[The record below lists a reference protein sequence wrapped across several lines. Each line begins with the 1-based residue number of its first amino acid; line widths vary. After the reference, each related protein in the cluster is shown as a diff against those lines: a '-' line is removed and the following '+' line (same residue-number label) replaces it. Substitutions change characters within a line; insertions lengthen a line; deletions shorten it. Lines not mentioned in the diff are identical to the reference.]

1 MKQDERKN
9 LKILGK
15 RVKDLRIEKSKS
27 LNEFVLSRGFLT
39 TATWSRVE
47 NGLFDLK
54 FSTLLK
60 IAKMLEVDVA
70 ELLNGCDFDY
80 DFDED

>member
-1 MKQDERKN
+1 MQQVERKN

-15 RVKDLRIEKSKS
+15 RVKDLRIGKSKS

>member
-1 MKQDERKN
+1 MQQDERKN

>member
-1 MKQDERKN
+1 MQQIERKN

>member
-1 MKQDERKN
+1 MQQVERKN

-60 IAKMLEVDVA
+60 IAKMLEFDVA

>member
-1 MKQDERKN
+1 MQQVERKN

>member
-1 MKQDERKN
+1 MQQVESKN

-60 IAKMLEVDVA
+60 IAKMLDVDVA

-80 DFDED
+80 NFDED

>member
-1 MKQDERKN
+1 MQQDERKN

-70 ELLNGCDFDY
+70 ELLKGCDFDY

>member
-1 MKQDERKN
+1 MQQVESKN

-15 RVKDLRIEKSKS
+15 RVKNLRIEKSKS

-60 IAKMLEVDVA
+60 IAKMLDVDVA

-80 DFDED
+80 NFDED

>member
-1 MKQDERKN
+1 MQQVESKN

>member
-1 MKQDERKN
+1 MQQVERKN

-54 FSTLLK
+54 FSTLLN

>member
-1 MKQDERKN
+1 MQQDERKN

-60 IAKMLEVDVA
+60 IAKMLDVDVA

-80 DFDED
+80 NFDED

>member
-1 MKQDERKN
+1 MQQVERKN

-39 TATWSRVE
+39 TATWNRVG

>member
-1 MKQDERKN
+1 MQQVERKN

-60 IAKMLEVDVA
+60 IAKMLEVDVV

>member
-1 MKQDERKN
+1 MQQVERKN

-70 ELLNGCDFDY
+70 ELLNGCDFVY

>member
-1 MKQDERKN
+1 MQQVERKN

-60 IAKMLEVDVA
+60 IAKMLDVDVA

-80 DFDED
+80 NFDED

>member
-1 MKQDERKN
+1 MQQVERKN

-80 DFDED
+80 NFDED

>member
-1 MKQDERKN
+1 MQQVERKN
-9 LKILGK
+9 IKILGK